1 VRCGVARRT
10 AARCRQ
16 QLQPQGDQG
25 AASAYHPQSC
35 VPPGRFADESPV
47 RPPAA
52 PRRYLLSP
60 MHALLSAWPA
70 LAYLLPALVLVSA
83 IYFLARGDRR
93 AFAHLL
99 ALLACFLIGA
109 LLMEFFIFMAAR
121 MARSG
126 SREAVLGAGT
136 RQLLE
141 TMANPRSI
149 TAPPLSLAAVAAY
162 SVLASYL
169 WLLVTWGLHLRGK
182 PAGGAGKK
190 KAAKRPPRKP
200 ARA

>member
-1 VRCGVARRT
+1 M
-10 AARCRQ
+10 
-16 QLQPQGDQG
+16 
-25 AASAYHPQSC
+25 H
-35 VPPGRFADESPV
+35 
-47 RPPAA
+47 
-52 PRRYLLSP
+52 LLI
-60 MHALLSAWPA
+60 SAWPA
-70 LAYLLPALVLVSA
+70 LALLLPALVLVSA

-93 AFAHLL
+93 AFSHLM

-126 SREAVLGAGT
+126 SREAVLGTGT

-149 TAPPLSLAAVAAY
+149 AAQPLSLAAVAAY
-162 SVLASYL
+162 SVLVSYL
-169 WLLVTWGLHLRGK
+169 WLLVTWVLHLRGK
-182 PAGGAGKK
+182 PAGGTKKK
-190 KAAKRPPRKP
+190 KAAKGAARKP